1 MRRVVRPMVRLAGRF
16 GSATARLAGR
26 CRLARLPALTAVL
39 VLVER
44 ALVGEVGSPA
54 TLLRALPGHGDAWAD
69 PVVPVLALMALVA
82 ETLIGYVL
90 VVLVLRWSCGLPGA
104 LGRVAGRAE
113 LLLTPAMARRVLD
126 LLVGGALLA
135 QVTLAATP
143 GPPGGR
149 RPDAPRQ
156 LAVPATFHVPFGP
169 AVGSHGN
176 LAQTVSRP
184 ARPRRPADVQAP
196 GPARPTPRRSAAPLP
211 PWLGGGPSTVVPGH
225 TVEAGDT
232 LWGIAA
238 AHLPPS
244 ERSVA
249 RIDRYWRQVY
259 QANRPV
265 VGADPGLIHPGTSL
279 YGYVSIIPRIAA
291 NRGLVYG
298 FGHEAQSEEQA
309 FRLALLIFAGR
320 EDV

>member
-1 MRRVVRPMVRLAGRF
+1 MVRLAGRWQ
-16 GSATARLAGR
+16 SAMLRLAGR
-26 CRLARLPALTAVL
+26 LRSARLPAVAAVL
-39 VLVER
+39 ILVER
-44 ALVGEVGSPA
+44 ALVGEVGSPT
-54 TLLRALPGHGDAWAD
+54 TLVQALPGLGDAWAD
-69 PVVPVLALMALVA
+69 PVVAVLALMALLA

-211 PWLGGGPSTVVPGH
+211 PWLGGGPSKAVSGYTVV
-225 TVEAGDT
+225 AGDT
-232 LWGIAA
+232 LWDIAA
-238 AHLPPS
+238 AHLPPA
-244 ERSVA
+244 ERSVG
-249 RIDRYWRQVY
+249 RVHHYWQQVY
-259 QANRPV
+259 RANRRV
-265 VGADPGLIHPGTSL
+265 VGADPDLIHPET
-279 YGYVSIIPRIAA
+279 
-291 NRGLVYG
+291 
-298 FGHEAQSEEQA
+298 
-309 FRLALLIFAGR
+309 RL
-320 EDV
+320 DVLNTLELS